1 MDWSAYVDQ
10 QEVIPST
17 PYRPEMEAKMK
28 EIIQEAELNGV
39 CNEAYDEL
47 LTHEF
52 NPDQEDFEVD
62 VVRSED
68 VSTTTNQTLALVST
82 DIGMH

>member
-1 MDWSAYVDQ
+1 MDQ

-17 PYRPEMEAKMK
+17 PYEEVEAKIK
-28 EIIQEAELNGV
+28 EIIQEAELNDV

-47 LTHEF
+47 LTQEF

-62 VVRSED
+62 IVRGEGD
-68 VSTTTNQTLALVST
+68 STTTDQALALVPT

>member
-1 MDWSAYVDQ
+1 MDR

-17 PYRPEMEAKMK
+17 PYKEVEAKMK
-28 EIIQEAELNGV
+28 EIIQEAELNDV

-47 LTHEF
+47 LTQEF

-62 VVRSED
+62 IVRGED
-68 VSTTTNQTLALVST
+68 VSTTTDQALALVPT